1 VSKNEAAVQHLCSS
15 DRQFVIYST
24 FVLVSFSFASNSR
37 FSALTVSY
45 SQWCRKQC
53 QWGDRPSPQPPPPG
67 SYIYFE
73 VCSRYLRCVQQGS
86 RSHYLRYLTLHYGRY
101 LRSTT
106 SRT

>member
-15 DRQFVIYST
+15 DRQFLIYST

-45 SQWCRKQC
+45 LQWCRKQC

-67 SYIYFE
+67 SYTYVE

-86 RSHYLRYLTLHYGRY
+86 RYEPLALSTLFNATLR
-101 LRSTT
+101 
-106 SRT
+106 